1 MVFSV
6 GDNISDTGNMRFVAS
21 KLESIKKS
29 IEKYKR
35 AKTELSYIDI
45 WGAFGN
51 MMDYIQFF
59 NMGTAKSI
67 LKKSANDW
75 LGTNHELSK
84 SEDSIKRKHVHELKR
99 IFQILLDHQGLKV
112 LGTVN
117 VIVDEVCGE
126 GTWIKYSERSERWR
140 KGEEERERIKLERLR
155 KEEEARYK
163 DFDEKLEE
171 WKSGEINFL
180 NTPFYIPGEKPNAWI
195 RIKGNIIETSKQIK
209 IGVAEAR
216 KLWRAVSAMHRGAEF
231 RHGLVEDVTG
241 HQWSLNRYENDLLT
255 VGCHRIAYNE
265 MERIAK
271 QQGWVYTP
279 IYKRRLWSEE
289 VKVVNDKMTNMK
301 TRTYEGVQHGDWGKC
316 VLCGAQM
323 LLPCGADKCPE
334 CGENGTLRWVD
345 EERQEIDAKGLDCL
359 DYVRELRVDDYLSPT
374 TLEEIA
380 EEIKKKV
387 NRG

>member
-1 MVFSV
+1 MVAHLWANEKQESAHGSNFYFEGESIYSYGRHFEVGRIVRNKRGEKAYLINDIYRSSSTSKHQCCVRDAIPTGSKVFSV
-6 GDNISDTGNMRFVAS
+6 GYNMSNTGNMAFVTS
-21 KLESIKKS
+21 GLESIKDA
-29 IEKYKR
+29 IEKYKKAR
-35 AKTELSYIDI
+35 TELSYRDI
-45 WGAFGN
+45 WGAFKN
-51 MMDYIQFF
+51 LMDYIEFF
-59 NMGTAKSI
+59 DMGTPQRL
-67 LKKSANDW
+67 LKKSANEW
-75 LGTNHELSK
+75 FGTNHELSYK
-84 SEDSIKRKHVHELKR
+84 SDKIKREHVRELKR
-99 IFQILLDHQGLKV
+99 IFQILLNHQALEV

-209 IGVAEAR
+209 IGIAEAR

-255 VGCHRIAYNE
+255 AGCHRIAYNE

-271 QQGWVYTP
+271 QLGWV
-279 IYKRRLWSEE
+279 
-289 VKVVNDKMTNMK
+289 
-301 TRTYEGVQHGDWGKC
+301 
-316 VLCGAQM
+316 
-323 LLPCGADKCPE
+323 
-334 CGENGTLRWVD
+334 
-345 EERQEIDAKGLDCL
+345 
-359 DYVRELRVDDYLSPT
+359 
-374 TLEEIA
+374 
-380 EEIKKKV
+380 
-387 NRG
+387 

>member
-1 MVFSV
+1 MNNSMVAHLWANEKQESAHGSNFYFEGESIYSYGRHFEVGRIVRNKRGEKAYLINDIYRSSSTSKHQCCVCNAIPTGSKVFSV
-6 GDNISDTGNMRFVAS
+6 GYNMSNTGNMAFVTS
-21 KLESIKKS
+21 GLESIKDA
-29 IEKYKR
+29 IEKYKKAR
-35 AKTELSYIDI
+35 TELSYRDI
-45 WGAFGN
+45 WGAFKN
-51 MMDYIQFF
+51 LMDYIEFF
-59 NMGTAKSI
+59 DMGTPQRL
-67 LKKSANDW
+67 LKKSANEW
-75 LGTNHELSK
+75 FGTNHELSYK
-84 SEDSIKRKHVHELKR
+84 SDKIKREHVRELKR
-99 IFQILLDHQGLKV
+99 IFQILLNHQALEV

-209 IGVAEAR
+209 IGIAEAR

-255 VGCHRIAYNE
+255 AGCHRIAYNE

-271 QQGWVYTP
+271 QLGWV
-279 IYKRRLWSEE
+279 
-289 VKVVNDKMTNMK
+289 
-301 TRTYEGVQHGDWGKC
+301 
-316 VLCGAQM
+316 
-323 LLPCGADKCPE
+323 
-334 CGENGTLRWVD
+334 
-345 EERQEIDAKGLDCL
+345 
-359 DYVRELRVDDYLSPT
+359 
-374 TLEEIA
+374 
-380 EEIKKKV
+380 
-387 NRG
+387 

>member
-1 MVFSV
+1 MKNTIVTGSLIVFSDGFVWKRLSNEKAYKIWVSAENEDFKLYKVRVDDESESLIESLEDLQDAFKQGHYVCIEV
-6 GDNISDTGNMRFVAS
+6 G
-21 KLESIKKS
+21 KLPYSIDLN
-29 IEKYKR
+29 YLR
-35 AKTELSYIDI
+35 NLQELSAEAVEYL
-45 WGAFGN
+45 
-51 MMDYIQFF
+51 
-59 NMGTAKSI
+59 T
-67 LKKSANDW
+67 
-75 LGTNHELSK
+75 
-84 SEDSIKRKHVHELKR
+84 
-99 IFQILLDHQGLKV
+99 GLK
-112 LGTVN
+112 
-117 VIVDEVCGE
+117 

-255 VGCHRIAYNE
+255 AGCHRIAYDE

-271 QQGWVYTP
+271 QLGW
-279 IYKRRLWSEE
+279 
-289 VKVVNDKMTNMK
+289 
-301 TRTYEGVQHGDWGKC
+301 
-316 VLCGAQM
+316 A
-323 LLPCGADKCPE
+323 
-334 CGENGTLRWVD
+334 
-345 EERQEIDAKGLDCL
+345 
-359 DYVRELRVDDYLSPT
+359 
-374 TLEEIA
+374 
-380 EEIKKKV
+380 
-387 NRG
+387 

>member
-1 MVFSV
+1 M
-6 GDNISDTGNMRFVAS
+6 N
-21 KLESIKKS
+21 
-29 IEKYKR
+29 
-35 AKTELSYIDI
+35 
-45 WGAFGN
+45 
-51 MMDYIQFF
+51 
-59 NMGTAKSI
+59 
-67 LKKSANDW
+67 W

-84 SEDSIKRKHVHELKR
+84 SGDSIKRKHVHELKR

-209 IGVAEAR
+209 IGIAEAR

-231 RHGLVEDVTG
+231 RHLPSPRRGIGPVLRTARPSRG
-241 HQWSLNRYENDLLT
+241 TWSSPVASRAPAT
-255 VGCHRIAYNE
+255 S
-265 MERIAK
+265 
-271 QQGWVYTP
+271 T
-279 IYKRRLWSEE
+279 SE
-289 VKVVNDKMTNMK
+289 TWFG
-301 TRTYEGVQHGDWGKC
+301 R
-316 VLCGAQM
+316 
-323 LLPCGADKCPE
+323 
-334 CGENGTLRWVD
+334 
-345 EERQEIDAKGLDCL
+345 
-359 DYVRELRVDDYLSPT
+359 
-374 TLEEIA
+374 
-380 EEIKKKV
+380 
-387 NRG
+387 

>member
-1 MVFSV
+1 MNNSMVAHLWANEMKEFANGSNFYFEDESIYSYGSHFEVGRIVRNKRGEKAYLINDIYRSSSTSKHQCCVRDAIPTGSKVFSV
-6 GDNISDTGNMRFVAS
+6 GYNMSNTGNMAFVTS
-21 KLESIKKS
+21 GLESIKDA
-29 IEKYKR
+29 IEKYKKAR
-35 AKTELSYIDI
+35 TELPYQNV
-45 WGAFGN
+45 WGAFKNLMG
-51 MMDYIQFF
+51 YIEFF
-59 NMGTAKSI
+59 DMGTPQRL

-75 LGTNHELSK
+75 LGTNHELSRK
-84 SEDSIKRKHVHELKR
+84 SDKIKREYVRELKH
-99 IFQILLDHQGLKV
+99 IFQILLNHQALEV

-180 NTPFYIPGEKPNAWI
+180 NIPFYIPGEKPNAWI

-255 VGCHRIAYNE
+255 AGCHRIAYDE

-271 QQGWVYTP
+271 QLGWV
-279 IYKRRLWSEE
+279 
-289 VKVVNDKMTNMK
+289 
-301 TRTYEGVQHGDWGKC
+301 
-316 VLCGAQM
+316 
-323 LLPCGADKCPE
+323 
-334 CGENGTLRWVD
+334 
-345 EERQEIDAKGLDCL
+345 
-359 DYVRELRVDDYLSPT
+359 
-374 TLEEIA
+374 
-380 EEIKKKV
+380 
-387 NRG
+387 